1 MVKVLIL
8 EDNWYYHFSTIL
20 KIVILILKTLSASL
34 SKQQKQKKD
43 YNKILDESKKLK
55 MSDD

>member
-8 EDNWYYHFSTIL
+8 EDNWYYHFLTIL
-20 KIVILILKTLSASL
+20 KIVILTLKTLSASL